1 MQAPRPPQ
9 SQQKRLEHLEKE
21 NRQLQRQ
28 VEQGRFKNK
37 RLQKRLER
45 LEQDLEKARRTIHR
59 QAAPFSKGEPKA
71 EPKTPGRK
79 GGSDFGEP
87 SFRPVPQRV
96 DEVLAAPLSR
106 RCPCGGTVQVKRT
119 ESQYQEDIV
128 RRTGDEHFSAPTC
141 QNDKTAELLCSL
153 AVVRRFDIE
162 VGYCQCCGARAQGR
176 HPLQTSDALGAA
188 KVQVGPET
196 LVLGAH
202 LNKQMGLSLGHT
214 ARVLQSGYGLEFSR
228 GGIYKALARLASKA
242 EPTDHGPAL
251 RLCLSE
257 DKYGLRKSLRAK
269 GLLLTARKSI
279 VNWVDETGWRVGGH
293 SQWLWV
299 AVSERVTV
307 YSILPG
313 RGSAQ
318 LKQILG
324 ADYDGWLLHDGL
336 RCYSSLDQA
345 CHQTCLTHLIRRCTE
360 MGERATTAAAQFPWQ
375 VKTLLQQALWL
386 GDRYEGQEVTPH
398 GWAVATGRLE
408 AAMDR
413 LLDQDYRTASNKRLA
428 KHLRQQRDYLFTF
441 LHCPGLEGTNNRA
454 ERAIRPAVIARK
466 VWGGNRTW
474 NGANVQ
480 QILMSVLRTF
490 HQQGKDAFASLVE
503 LLRIPGHKIL
513 EIVPALA

>member
-1 MQAPRPPQ
+1 MQAPRLPQ
-9 SQQKRLEHLEKE
+9 SQQERLDQLEKE

-28 VEQGRFKNK
+28 VELGRFKNK
-37 RLQKRLER
+37 RLKKRLER
-45 LEQDLEKARRTIHR
+45 LEQDLQKARRAIHR

-71 EPKTPGRK
+71 EPKMPGRK
-79 GGSDFGEP
+79 AGSNYGEP
-87 SFRPVPQRV
+87 SFRPLPQRV
-96 DEVLAAPLSR
+96 DEVLPAPLSR
-106 RCPCGGTVQVKRT
+106 RCPCGGTVQVERT
-119 ESQYQEDIV
+119 EPQYQEDIV
-128 RRTGDEHFSAPTC
+128 RRT
-141 QNDKTAELLCSL
+141 
-153 AVVRRFDIE
+153 VVRRFDIE
-162 VGYCQCCGARAQGR
+162 VGHCSGCGARAQGR

-188 KVQVGPET
+188 KVQVGPEA

-228 GGIYKALARLASKA
+228 GGIYKALARLAGKA
-242 EPTDHGPAL
+242 GPT
-251 RLCLSE
+251 
-257 DKYGLRKSLRAK
+257 YQ

-299 AVSERVTV
+299 AESERVTV
-307 YSILPG
+307 YRILSG
-313 RGSAQ
+313 RGSEQ

-324 ADYDGWLLHDGL
+324 ADYDGWLVHDGL
-336 RCYSSLDQA
+336 RCYSSLDKA
-345 CHQTCLTHLIRRCTE
+345 CHQTCLTHLLRRCQE
-360 MGERATTAAAQFPWQ
+360 MGERATRAAAQFPGQ
-375 VKTLLQQALWL
+375 VKTLLQQALLL
-386 GDRYEGQEVTPH
+386 GDRFQLQEVTPH
-398 GWAVATGRLE
+398 GLAVATGRLE

-413 LLDQDYRTASNKRLA
+413 LLDKDYRTASNRRLA
-428 KHLRQQRDYLFTF
+428 KHLRQQREYLFTF
-441 LHCPGLEGTNNRA
+441 LHFPGLEGTNNRA

-490 HQQGKDAFASLVE
+490 HQQGQDAFASLVE

-513 EIVPALA
+513 EIVPTPA

>member
-1 MQAPRPPQ
+1 MQAPRPLQ
-9 SQQKRLEHLEKE
+9 SQQERLEQLEKE

-28 VEQGRFKNK
+28 VEQVRFKNE
-37 RLQKRLER
+37 RLKKRLER
-45 LEQDLEKARRTIHR
+45 LEQDLEKARRAIHR

-71 EPKTPGRK
+71 QPKTPGRK

-96 DEVLAAPLSR
+96 DEVLPAPVSR
-106 RCPCGGTVQVKRT
+106 RCPCGGTVQVTRT
-119 ESQYQEDIV
+119 EPQYQEDII
-128 RRTGDEHFSAPTC
+128 RRT
-141 QNDKTAELLCSL
+141 
-153 AVVRRFDIE
+153 VVRRFDIE

-228 GGIYKALARLASKA
+228 GGIYKALARLAGKT
-242 EPTDHGPAL
+242 EP
-251 RLCLSE
+251 S
-257 DKYGLRKSLRAK
+257 YQ
-269 GLLLTARKSI
+269 GLLATARKSI

-299 AVSERVTV
+299 AVSELVTV

-324 ADYDGWLLHDGL
+324 ADYDGWLVHDGL

-345 CHQTCLTHLIRRCTE
+345 HHQTCLTHLIRRCKE
-360 MGERATTAAAQFPWQ
+360 MAERATTAAAQFPRQ
-375 VKTLLQQALWL
+375 IKTLLQQALLL
-386 GDRYEGQEVTPH
+386 GDRYECQEVTPH
-398 GWAVATGRLE
+398 GLAVATGRLE

-413 LLDQDYRTASNKRLA
+413 LLDKDYRTASNQRLA

-480 QILMSVLRTF
+480 QILMSVLRTY

-513 EIVPALA
+513 EIVPTLA

>member
-1 MQAPRPPQ
+1 MQAPRLPQ
-9 SQQKRLEHLEKE
+9 TQQERLDQLEKE

-37 RLQKRLER
+37 RLKKRLER
-45 LEQDLEKARRTIHR
+45 LEQDLEKARRALHR

-79 GGSDFGEP
+79 GGRDFGEP

-96 DEVLAAPLSR
+96 DEVLSAPLSR
-106 RCPCGGTVQVKRT
+106 RCPCGGMVQVERT
-119 ESQYQEDIV
+119 EPQYQEDIV
-128 RRTGDEHFSAPTC
+128 RRT
-141 QNDKTAELLCSL
+141 
-153 AVVRRFDIE
+153 VVRRFDIE
-162 VGYCQCCGARAQGR
+162 VGYCRCCGVRAQGR

-188 KVQVGPET
+188 KVQVGPEA

-202 LNKQMGLSLGHT
+202 LNKQMGMSLGHT

-228 GGIYKALARLASKA
+228 GGIYKALARLAGKTD
-242 EPTDHGPAL
+242 PT
-251 RLCLSE
+251 
-257 DKYGLRKSLRAK
+257 YQ
-269 GLLLTARKSI
+269 GLLTTARKSI

-299 AVSERVTV
+299 AESELVTV

-313 RGSAQ
+313 RGSEQ

-324 ADYDGWLLHDGL
+324 ADYDGWLVHDGL
-336 RCYSSLDQA
+336 RCYSRLDKA
-345 CHQTCLTHLIRRCTE
+345 HHQTCLTHLIRRCRE
-360 MGERATTAAAQFPWQ
+360 MGERATRAAAQFPGQ
-375 VKTLLQQALWL
+375 VKTLLQQALL
-386 GDRYEGQEVTPH
+386 LDHRYECQEVTPH
-398 GWAVATGRLE
+398 GLAVATGRLE

-413 LLDQDYRTASNKRLA
+413 LLDKTYHTASNKRLA
-428 KHLRQQRDYLFTF
+428 KHLRQQREYLFTF
-441 LHCPGLEGTNNRA
+441 LHYPGLEGTNCRA
-454 ERAIRPAVIARK
+454 ERAIRPAVMARK

-503 LLRIPGHKIL
+503 LLRLPGHKLL

>member
-1 MQAPRPPQ
+1 MQAPRRTPSEQ
-9 SQQKRLEHLEKE
+9 ERLKQLEGE
-21 NRQLQRQ
+21 NRHLQRQ
-28 VEQGRFKNK
+28 VEQSRFKNK
-37 RLQKRLER
+37 RLQKRIER
-45 LEQDLEKARRTIHR
+45 LEQDLEKARRAIHR

-71 EPKTPGRK
+71 EPKLPGRK
-79 GGSDFGEP
+79 AGKDYGEP

-96 DEVLAAPLSR
+96 DEVLMAPLSR
-106 RCPCGGTVQVKRT
+106 LCRCGGTVQVERIAP
-119 ESQYQEDIV
+119 QYQEDIV
-128 RRTGDEHFSAPTC
+128 RQTI
-141 QNDKTAELLCSL
+141 
-153 AVVRRFDIE
+153 VRRFDVE
-162 VGYCQCCGARAQGR
+162 VGHCQCCGARAQGR
-176 HPLQTSDALGAA
+176 HRLQTSDALGAA
-188 KVQVGPET
+188 KVQIGPEA

-214 ARVLQSGYGLEFSR
+214 GRVLQSGYGLEFSR
-228 GGIYKALARLASKA
+228 GGIYKALARLARKA
-242 EPTDHGPAL
+242 EPT
-251 RLCLSE
+251 
-257 DKYGLRKSLRAK
+257 YQ

-299 AVSERVTV
+299 AESELVTV

-313 RGSAQ
+313 RGSEQ

-324 ADYDGWLLHDGL
+324 ADYDGWLVHDGL
-336 RCYSSLDQA
+336 RCYSSLDKA
-345 CHQTCLTHLIRRCTE
+345 CHQTCLTHLIRRCKE
-360 MGERATTAAAQFPWQ
+360 MGESATRAAAQFPWQ
-375 VKTLLQQALWL
+375 VKTLLQQALLL
-386 GDRYEGQEVTPH
+386 GDRFQCQEVTPH
-398 GWAVATGRLE
+398 GLAVATGRLE

-413 LLDQDYRTASNKRLA
+413 LLDKDYRTASNARLA

-441 LHCPGLEGTNNRA
+441 LHCPGLEGTNCRA

-474 NGANVQ
+474 SGANVQ

-513 EIVPALA
+513 EIVPTLA

>member
-1 MQAPRPPQ
+1 MQAPRLPQ
-9 SQQKRLEHLEKE
+9 SQQERIEQLEQE

-28 VEQGRFKNK
+28 VEQGRFKNQRLK
-37 RLQKRLER
+37 RCLER
-45 LEQDLEKARRTIHR
+45 LKQDLEKARRAIHR

-96 DEVLAAPLSR
+96 DEVLPAPLSR
-106 RCPCGGTVQVKRT
+106 RCPCGGTVQVERT
-119 ESQYQEDIV
+119 ETQYQEDIV
-128 RRTGDEHFSAPTC
+128 RRT
-141 QNDKTAELLCSL
+141 
-153 AVVRRFDIE
+153 VVRRFDIE
-162 VGYCQCCGARAQGR
+162 VGHCQCCGVRAQGR

-188 KVQVGPET
+188 KVQVGPEA

-214 ARVLQSGYGLEFSR
+214 ARVLQFGYGLECSR
-228 GGIYKALARLASKA
+228 GGIYKALARLAGKT
-242 EPTDHGPAL
+242 EPT
-251 RLCLSE
+251 
-257 DKYGLRKSLRAK
+257 YQ
-269 GLLLTARKSI
+269 GLLATARKSI

-299 AVSERVTV
+299 AESERVTV

-324 ADYDGWLLHDGL
+324 ADYDGWLVHDGL
-336 RCYSSLDQA
+336 RCYSSLNKA
-345 CHQTCLTHLIRRCTE
+345 HHQTCLTHLIRRCKE
-360 MGERATTAAAQFPWQ
+360 MAERATQAARFPRQ
-375 VKTLLQQALWL
+375 VKTLLQQALL
-386 GDRYEGQEVTPH
+386 LDHRYECQEVTPH
-398 GWAVATGRLE
+398 GLAVATGRLE

-413 LLDQDYRTASNKRLA
+413 LLDKTYHTASNKRLA
-428 KHLRQQRDYLFTF
+428 KHLRQQRAYLFTF
-441 LHCPGLEGTNNRA
+441 LHCPGLEGTNCRA

-503 LLRIPGHKIL
+503 LLRLPGHKLL
-513 EIVPALA
+513 EIVPALV